1 MLLLHIHLSSLY
13 FDPLARLRP
22 QHSFYTYIPLI
33 RSSQP
38 TCCCSI
44 PMAAIFDAAGN
55 CSFVPDSVQTDAG
68 VAGAGVSHLFC
79 EREGHADNADFA
91 FIHYYELHFFVPQR
105 CHYPTRLA
113 QINLG
118 ASMPQAT
125 TVLFG
130 SANHHRHWYPVYRP
144 GKNAIDGTVPFL
156 HHLAPIT
163 ALYGDK
169 SRNTSCPGE
178 RFQA

>member
-1 MLLLHIHLSSLY
+1 M
-13 FDPLARLRP
+13 
-22 QHSFYTYIPLI
+22 
-33 RSSQP
+33 
-38 TCCCSI
+38 
-44 PMAAIFDAAGN
+44 FDAAGN
-55 CSFVPDSVQTDAG
+55 CSVVPDSVQTDAG

-79 EREGHADNADFA
+79 GREGRADNTDSA
-91 FIHYYELHFFVPQR
+91 FVYYNQLYFLVPQR
-105 CHYPTRLA
+105 YHHPSRLA
-113 QINLG
+113 QIDLS

-144 GKNAIDGTVPFL
+144 GKDAIDGTIPFL
-156 HHLAPIT
+156 YNLAPLT

-169 SRNTSCPGE
+169 SRNSSCLSE